1 MTKLLRITVTIIDSP
16 LFKTKIMTLL
26 MTFMS
31 LRYYTAICQACG
43 LTTAF
48 QYMLYSMLQW
58 IMKWT
63 KKIWSFVT
71 VDVVT
76 KGCMS
81 TKRDSMIVNNNI
93 DITSALT

>member
-58 IMKWT
+58 DHE
-63 KKIWSFVT
+63 
-71 VDVVT
+71 VDEENLEFRSCRCCYERMDVDQ
-76 KGCMS
+76 S
-81 TKRDSMIVNNNI
+81 EIR
-93 DITSALT
+93 